1 MYRSSSTDFFVLA
14 NPLIG
19 LKGDLDHNA
28 TVSADLPLVAR
39 RAELAT
45 LTGAIEAVKCGR
57 GEAVLITGEA
67 GVGKTRLLIETEREA
82 ESRRGVLVL
91 KGRAVESGGAYRSLV
106 EAFAR
111 ASSPLVHEPELA
123 GVRPILARVLPGW
136 VSDQDVLAPM
146 ADPAAVLAEALILL
160 LQAMAAGGAV
170 LLMDDVHW
178 ADEDTI
184 SVLSYIADSIE
195 HLPIALIMT
204 ARTEP
209 LPPDRVE
216 RLSAVPSIRRL
227 LLSRLRPSEV
237 RQALRAQK
245 LPALRPETVDQLV
258 TAVDG
263 LPLVLDE
270 FVRQLREN
278 PPDGF
283 DMRHTTLAAA
293 VQKRLSSLPAD
304 ARVTLEAI
312 SVVGEIDS
320 ESLAAI
326 TGLDEAQLS
335 IAIHDAVSSTLL
347 VPASTPV
354 GVTWRHPLM
363 RDAVRDLLLPL
374 ERQSLARRA
383 ADHLANAADPGDGQH
398 RQAAEMYELAGQPDR
413 AARKLIDAARA
424 AVRNAALDV
433 AEQHLAAAQALSGT
447 MPEAALEVLVKRIE
461 TLTLA
466 GRAGDGYHSGIV
478 ALQTLAAGNARPL
491 LVATARAA
499 YAGGLGAEGA
509 ELLARLQEVA
519 EPADPDLVVLR
530 AHAALVDRQADEAI
544 QLGQLAAARALDEGR
559 FEVACEALLIAGTA
573 AQRRDIDLAA
583 RVLHQALALSEA
595 HQSSIWQVQILAAIG
610 TLNLAT
616 DSDPTRFHQARER
629 ATAAGMLG
637 TVVLMD
643 TWIGRTTF
651 SRDGFMAAYPIYLAA
666 GEQARQLQ
674 LINLYAVTRAHLA
687 ECLLFADDR
696 PLPGQSRAATPSEL
710 DDLIAEAIAAGKKS
724 GRAPWVGSI
733 YGMRAWLRG
742 DNSTAIRLIDESLRN
757 MQDEWHIVPWW
768 GVGALLRV
776 VADTNPE
783 EAFGSPKLIGHH
795 ANWAARHYGAAIWEL
810 RNGRS
815 PSESIAEADH
825 LVRHTPLH
833 RHMLRTIIAPDLHQ
847 AGMDAAAE
855 GWLRE
860 ADAFCGA
867 AGQRALQRR
876 IRHVLR
882 SLGAKVPRGS
892 TSAVP
897 PHLARLRITAR
908 ETEILRLVNAGL
920 SNADIS
926 HRLFI
931 STRTVESHISSMLQK
946 TGLTTREQLPSAS
959 SAKE

>member
-1 MYRSSSTDFFVLA
+1 
-14 NPLIG
+14 
-19 LKGDLDHNA
+19 
-28 TVSADLPLVAR
+28 
-39 RAELAT
+39 
-45 LTGAIEAVKCGR
+45 
-57 GEAVLITGEA
+57 
-67 GVGKTRLLIETEREA
+67 
-82 ESRRGVLVL
+82 
-91 KGRAVESGGAYRSLV
+91 
-106 EAFAR
+106 
-111 ASSPLVHEPELA
+111 
-123 GVRPILARVLPGW
+123 
-136 VSDQDVLAPM
+136 
-146 ADPAAVLAEALILL
+146 
-160 LQAMAAGGAV
+160 
-170 LLMDDVHW
+170 
-178 ADEDTI
+178 
-184 SVLSYIADSIE
+184 
-195 HLPIALIMT
+195 
-204 ARTEP
+204 
-209 LPPDRVE
+209 
-216 RLSAVPSIRRL
+216 
-227 LLSRLRPSEV
+227 
-237 RQALRAQK
+237 
-245 LPALRPETVDQLV
+245 
-258 TAVDG
+258 
-263 LPLVLDE
+263 
-270 FVRQLREN
+270 
-278 PPDGF
+278 
-283 DMRHTTLAAA
+283 
-293 VQKRLSSLPAD
+293 
-304 ARVTLEAI
+304 
-312 SVVGEIDS
+312 
-320 ESLAAI
+320 
-326 TGLDEAQLS
+326 
-335 IAIHDAVSSTLL
+335 
-347 VPASTPV
+347 
-354 GVTWRHPLM
+354 
-363 RDAVRDLLLPL
+363 
-374 ERQSLARRA
+374 
-383 ADHLANAADPGDGQH
+383 
-398 RQAAEMYELAGQPDR
+398 
-413 AARKLIDAARA
+413 
-424 AVRNAALDV
+424 
-433 AEQHLAAAQALSGT
+433 
-447 MPEAALEVLVKRIE
+447 
-461 TLTLA
+461 
-466 GRAGDGYHSGIV
+466 
-478 ALQTLAAGNARPL
+478 
-491 LVATARAA
+491 
-499 YAGGLGAEGA
+499 
-509 ELLARLQEVA
+509 
-519 EPADPDLVVLR
+519 
-530 AHAALVDRQADEAI
+530 
-544 QLGQLAAARALDEGR
+544 
-559 FEVACEALLIAGTA
+559 
-573 AQRRDIDLAA
+573 
-583 RVLHQALALSEA
+583 
-595 HQSSIWQVQILAAIG
+595 
-610 TLNLAT
+610 
-616 DSDPTRFHQARER
+616 
-629 ATAAGMLG
+629 
-637 TVVLMD
+637 
-643 TWIGRTTF
+643 
-651 SRDGFMAAYPIYLAA
+651 MAAYPIYLAA

>member
-1 MYRSSSTDFFVLA
+1 M
-14 NPLIG
+14 G
-19 LKGDLDHNA
+19 
-28 TVSADLPLVAR
+28 ADLPLVAR
-39 RAELAT
+39 RAELAI
-45 LTGAIEAVKCGR
+45 LTGAIEAARCGR
-57 GEAVLITGEA
+57 GEAVLLSGEA
-67 GVGKTRLLIETEREA
+67 GVGKTRLLIETQREA
-82 ESRRGVLVL
+82 EIRDVLVL
-91 KGRAVESGGAYRSLV
+91 KGRAVESGGAYRPLV

-111 ASSPLVHEPELA
+111 ASAPFADQKDLA

-160 LQAMAAGGAV
+160 LRAMAAGGAV
-170 LLMDDVHW
+170 LLIDDLHW

-184 SVLSYIADSIE
+184 SVLSYLADSVE
-195 HLPIALIMT
+195 QLPLALIMT

-209 LPPDRVE
+209 LPPDCLE
-216 RLSAVPSIRRL
+216 RLSAVPSMRQLSLRRL
-227 LLSRLRPSEV
+227 TPSEV
-237 RQALRAQK
+237 GEALRTQE
-245 LPALRPETVDQLV
+245 LPALAPETFDQLV

-270 FVRQLREN
+270 FVRQLRES

-283 DMRHTTLAAA
+283 DMKHTTLATA
-293 VQKRLSSLPAD
+293 VQKRLRSLTAD
-304 ARVTLEAI
+304 GRVALDAM
-312 SVVGEIDS
+312 SVVGETDS
-320 ESLAAI
+320 ELLSAI
-326 TGLDEAQLS
+326 TGLDEARLS

-347 VPASTPV
+347 VPASTPL

-374 ERQSLARRA
+374 ERQSLARTA
-383 ADHLANAADPGDGQH
+383 ADQLANAADPSDSQL
-398 RQAAEMYELAGQPDR
+398 RQAAEMYELAGYPDQAARLLIR
-413 AARKLIDAARA
+413 AAHA
-424 AVRNAALDV
+424 AVRNAALDA
-433 AEQHLAAAQALSGT
+433 AEQHLAAAQALTGT
-447 MPEAALEVLVKRIE
+447 MPEAGREVLVERIE

-466 GRAGDGYHSGIV
+466 GRAGDGYHSGIA

-530 AHAALVDRQADEAI
+530 AHSALVNRQAAEAI

-595 HQSSIWQVQILAAIG
+595 HQSSIWQVQILAEIG

-696 PLPGQSRAATPSEL
+696 PLPGRSRPATPSEL
-710 DDLIAEAIAAGKKS
+710 DDLVAEAIAAGKKS
-724 GRAPWVGSI
+724 GRAPWVRSI
-733 YGMRAWLRG
+733 YGLRAWLHG

-757 MQDEWHIVPWW
+757 VQDEWHMVPWW

-776 VADTNPE
+776 VADTDPE

-795 ANWAARHYGAAIWEL
+795 ANWAARCYGAAIWEL

-815 PSESIAEADH
+815 PLESIAEADH
-825 LVRHTPLH
+825 LVRHTPFH
-833 RHMLRTIIAPDLHQ
+833 QHMLRTIIAPVVYL
-847 AGMDAAAE
+847 AGMEAVAE

-860 ADAFCGA
+860 ADAFCSA
-867 AGQRALQRR
+867 AGERALQRR
-876 IRHVLR
+876 VRHILF
-882 SLGAKVPRGS
+882 SIGAKVPRGS

-897 PHLARLRITAR
+897 PHLARLGITPR

-931 STRTVESHISSMLQK
+931 SIRTVESHVSSMLQK

-959 SAKE
+959 SAED